1 MCAGGSL
8 LPDGRPGSILHFETI
23 IPLFSHISIALPDI
37 ANAIIEGYGL
47 TSDPDQE
54 GYNLWVWDSARTCRA
69 FWFDLETSMFSATDV
84 SCDWLLG
91 FTCVDA
97 EAAERRGWQTSL
109 PWYRSYLASRVQ
121 PSPAVALGPGAWGWS
136 LAAGEA
142 VGSFSPPPSITAAFN
157 STPVLWQEG
166 PLVSM
171 LYRGGGHNV
180 FALRPV
186 QDSSAASSWALML
199 GQRDLLAGNHSAYW
213 GVFDLTRDYGAA
225 FEMYNVVTDAHDYVV
240 SVQGCYLPGVQL
252 ERLYFVTRTGRSLQ
266 FGRGYCTA
274 WFRQD
279 APRGGYLAAVA
290 GWSLNQTLW
299 PSGPPYD
306 TDVAFIYQIRP
317 IWAVPPG
324 GSAPPP
330 MAVDLPPQLPAGGG
344 ACPSS
349 RPPVA
354 ASARQLGLPGECGAA
369 TGAVC
374 NSNQCCGSTTW
385 GRNRLYMV
393 CGTGLTPC
401 QTGCMAGYGM
411 CGALPDR
418 PLLTFVRPPSP
429 PLSSYAP
436 LLLDAS
442 NTPLVVNGSRVV
454 NWTSTVTSP
463 SAALAA
469 APLSGSNPHQPL
481 PLLYFLKTD
490 GAVTYAEALAY
501 CNSSTHLG
509 LSWEMVGLPDSL
521 GFTVSGT
528 MRRGAYTA
536 IKDTVMWFLSDPDY
550 VDAAPSYACMRG
562 KFGPQ
567 PSQFY
572 DMAIVG
578 PGPCGITAAAMCRA
592 VGLTSTNTSAALAS
606 QLRQLQQQSG
616 AAAGS
621 VSTSPWKSGRHAVWL
636 SSKRGA
642 GPFSSGSCGFA
653 LAAAPQLE
661 AALIQQLASF
671 TADAAAPAG
680 ASPLPANGGNTTAS
694 GSTASATTSNST
706 VATASTVATSISL
719 PGTYIGDFDVASSLP
734 PLAGLS
740 LSRASFSDNSS
751 DASDL
756 IAGLRLHLTTT
767 SLLGPP
773 GGDTARAAGV
783 ASSGGW
789 EGMAL
794 EPGEVVVAVSVCAGG
809 FVERL
814 VLHTSTGRLLTH
826 AWGRHARCTRGF
838 TEAAPAGGYLLGM
851 AGHVGSYVEDLALA
865 WGSPLPSPP
874 PNLPPPPAPPV
885 VDAATGG
892 GATGSTNTTSSTQ
905 LPLDSSSGS
914 SGSNNTGII
923 VGAVVGGTVLL
934 MGLLAAALLLLRR
947 RRRSQQPQQH
957 VPQKPSGASSH
968 ACGPNISIEL
978 GTNTSGSGSYEGR
991 IVAVVA
997 PVAGGSD
1004 GSSAAS
1010 VTKLARKASAGAGA
1024 GRGGD
1029 GAPQWVQTDN
1039 SLCSSLRDTG
1049 EGAAL
1054 STASVIAGTAAAG
1067 AAAVRQEATIAAA
1080 GHSGGGGGGTPR
1092 GGQRVAPAAAGV
1104 GKSMVVGM
1112 GVLVAA
1118 VHDDLDADLD
1128 LDGDLLGAHEH
1139 EHTTED
1145 GDAQLLL
1152 GHGAAVAAAVGAAAG
1167 AAPGVAAALRNGGSS
1182 AGLRLMTGTGS
1193 GDGSTLASTA
1203 SRTDPSATV
1212 SATVCGSASGVG
1224 TGHNVTDGSSLQAAS
1239 QGSAGPDLS
1248 MRGGT
1253 GTWASP
1259 SSGPKAAA
1267 AVGDGSLAATTPR
1280 RGSSVGPSLTAQ
1292 RVAADSSLTARGN
1305 LVPAHAG
1312 RAMEVVLAPGATGRA
1327 GSVTNLGRGS
1337 TGGGPHQMQM
1347 LAAIAASRGSV
1358 GADACSPAGPSS
1370 EQSEGPG
1377 YTVASTQTA
1386 VAATESDVPL
1396 AGPPPLML
1404 GKNVVVDWKGI
1415 LGRGCSCVVFRGTL
1429 TLPPPEGPAGAEG
1442 VNIPVAVKLLMHLAA
1457 AAVEE
1462 AGGAG
1467 PGAAAA
1473 PTSADDGSDR
1483 ADGAAAAAAAVVA
1496 GAQLNPLALSPE
1508 LRGQLRML
1516 QAEVAVLS
1524 RLDHPN
1530 IVKYY
1535 GACLDPTTTASGA
1548 AGAAGAGGSSGSG
1561 LPQISSGAGD
1571 PASAGSDKSGPSP
1584 KMPPGMSSDMPFL
1597 VEELMHVPLS
1607 RVIHARQAS
1616 GSGAFLHDYGLV
1628 DILRICRDVANA
1640 LAYLHPTV
1648 VHRDLKPA
1656 NVLLDERGTAKVG
1669 DFGLARFKAGTLL
1682 ATTNVEVGTT
1692 PYMAPEIFAAGGEA
1706 AVSDKSDVFALGVLI
1721 NEMVTRQRP
1730 WTGTRSAVVGYLVA
1744 IEGQRPAM
1752 APADHPHCPPGLRSL
1767 IQRCWRQNPDER
1779 PSGAEIVK
1787 RLTLLL
1793 AEHAAAL

>member
-1 MCAGGSL
+1 MLALVLLASSFMFSRTAIADDTSVIADETYVDQVPPSPAAVPSKIWKPIPFQLDGIDYVLYFEPMTFVDAVATCAGTGL
-8 LPDGRPGSILHFETI
+8 LPGGRPGSLLLMEGLAHMFQ
-23 IPLFSHISIALPDI
+23 HAAIARPDI

-47 TSDPDQE
+47 IADPAQLNC
-54 GYNLWVWDSARTCRA
+54 NLWVWDTAQVCRA
-69 FWFDLETSMFSATDV
+69 FWFDVANSMFINADV

-97 EAAERRGWQTSL
+97 EAAERSGWQTSL
-109 PWYRSYLASRVQ
+109 PWYRSYLASRAQ

-157 STPVLWQEG
+157 STPALWQDG
-166 PLVSM
+166 PPVSM
-171 LYRGGGHNV
+171 LYRGGGHNLY
-180 FALRPV
+180 ALVPV
-186 QDSSAASSWALML
+186 QDSAIPLAWYLSANQRTILSANASL
-199 GQRDLLAGNHSAYW
+199 YW
-213 GVFDLTRDYGAA
+213 GFYEPTKDRGSS
-225 FEMYNVVTDAHDYVV
+225 FEMKSAIVGGHDYVV

-252 ERLYFVTRTGRSLQ
+252 ERLYFVTRTGRSIQ

-279 APRGGYLAAVA
+279 APPGGYLAGLA
-290 GWSLNQTLW
+290 GWAVNQTLW
-299 PSGPPYD
+299 PTVGPPYD
-306 TDVAFIYQIRP
+306 IDVSYIYQIRP

-324 GSAPPP
+324 GTSPPP
-330 MAVDLPPQLPAGGG
+330 MSVDLPPQLPAGGG
-344 ACPSS
+344 ACPLS
-349 RPPVA
+349 RPPVFT
-354 ASARQLGLPGECGAA
+354 SSRQYGMPGECGAA

-374 NSNQCCGSTTW
+374 NSNQCCGAMIW
-385 GRNRLYMV
+385 GKNRMYAS
-393 CGTGLTPC
+393 CGTDVTPC

-411 CGALPDR
+411 CGVLPEQ

-536 IKDTVMWFLSDPDY
+536 IKDTVMWFLSHPAY
-550 VDAAPSYACMRG
+550 VAAAPTYGCLRG
-562 KFGPQ
+562 KFGALTGAT
-567 PSQFY
+567 Y
-572 DMAIVG
+572 DVSIVG

-680 ASPLPANGGNTTAS
+680 ASPLPANGGNATAS
-694 GSTASATTSNST
+694 GSTATAMASNST
-706 VATASTVATSISL
+706 VATASTVA
-719 PGTYIGDFDVASSLP
+719 TYIGDFDVASSLP

-773 GGDTARAAGV
+773 AGAGSGGDTARAAGV

-865 WGSPLPSPP
+865 WGSPLSSPP

-892 GATGSTNTTSSTQ
+892 SAAGSTNTTSGTQ
-905 LPLDSSSGS
+905 QPSNASSGS
-914 SGSNNTGII
+914 SGSSNNTGII
-923 VGAVVGGTVLL
+923 VGAVVGGTALL
-934 MGLLAAALLLLRR
+934 AGLLAAALLLLRR
-947 RRRSQQPQQH
+947 RRRSQQQH
-957 VPQKPSGASSH
+957 LQHLQKAASGTA
-968 ACGPNISIEL
+968 
-978 GTNTSGSGSYEGR
+978 SGSVGEGVKASMDARGSISSCGSEGGGGGT
-991 IVAVVA
+991 VAVVTTA
-997 PVAGGSD
+997 AGAAAADAVAGAVIVELKPQRQAAVAGGTATSSTLPHAD
-1004 GSSAAS
+1004 GSSGEGVALSPPSSGDVGQSPADSSSARAS
-1010 VTKLARKASAGAGA
+1010 WVAGAA
-1024 GRGGD
+1024 
-1029 GAPQWVQTDN
+1029 
-1039 SLCSSLRDTG
+1039 
-1049 EGAAL
+1049 
-1054 STASVIAGTAAAG
+1054 TAAAG
-1067 AAAVRQEATIAAA
+1067 ATGAVRHGATLGRPA
-1080 GHSGGGGGGTPR
+1080 GRTASGS
-1092 GGQRVAPAAAGV
+1092 QVAG
-1104 GKSMVVGM
+1104 
-1112 GVLVAA
+1112 LVSDA
-1118 VHDDLDADLD
+1118 DADLD
-1128 LDGDLLGAHEH
+1128 LDGDLLGAPDSC
-1139 EHTTED
+1139 T
-1145 GDAQLLL
+1145 
-1152 GHGAAVAAAVGAAAG
+1152 HGTSTHDLQARGGASG
-1167 AAPGVAAALRNGGSS
+1167 C
-1182 AGLRLMTGTGS
+1182 GS
-1193 GDGSTLASTA
+1193 GNRAQASAADSNGTATDGSTGGK
-1203 SRTDPSATV
+1203 PSI
-1212 SATVCGSASGVG
+1212 GS
-1224 TGHNVTDGSSLQAAS
+1224 
-1239 QGSAGPDLS
+1239 
-1248 MRGGT
+1248 GG
-1253 GTWASP
+1253 
-1259 SSGPKAAA
+1259 
-1267 AVGDGSLAATTPR
+1267 GSLAATTPR
-1280 RGSSVGPSLTAQ
+1280 RGSAVGPSLTAQ

-1305 LVPAHAG
+1305 LVPAHAD
-1312 RAMEVVLAPGATGRA
+1312 RAMEVVLAPGVGGRA
-1327 GSVTNLGRGS
+1327 GSVVNLHTHLLQRKGS
-1337 TGGGPHQMQM
+1337 TAG
-1347 LAAIAASRGSV
+1347 LLVAGSQQ
-1358 GADACSPAGPSS
+1358 ADARSSTASGGALSPAAAPSS
-1370 EQSEGPG
+1370 EQHDTRSGSAQNSSGRGKGSAAEPVNVIIDWS
-1377 YTVASTQTA
+1377 TV
-1386 VAATESDVPL
+1386 
-1396 AGPPPLML
+1396 
-1404 GKNVVVDWKGI
+1404 
-1415 LGRGCSCVVFRGTL
+1415 LGRGCSCVVYSGTL

-1442 VNIPVAVKLLMHLAA
+1442 VTIPVAVKLLMHLAA

-1462 AGGAG
+1462 GGGAG
-1467 PGAAAA
+1467 RAKPAGAA
-1473 PTSADDGSDR
+1473 DG
-1483 ADGAAAAAAAVVA
+1483 DGAAAAVV
-1496 GAQLNPLALSPE
+1496 PLAHRHPSAMPPE

-1561 LPQISSGAGD
+1561 LPQISGSAGD
-1571 PASAGSDKSGPSP
+1571 PASAGSDKSGASP
-1584 KMPPGMSSDMPFL
+1584 KIPPGMSSDMPFL

-1607 RVIHARQAS
+1607 RVIHGREPDNP
-1616 GSGAFLHDYGLV
+1616 GAFLHDYGLV

-1692 PYMAPEIFAAGGEA
+1692 PYMAPENFAAGGEA